1 MAYVELEQFLDQG
14 AIRIL
19 AGLSRQTFAGAVVG
33 GVLGSQLTLTVAS
46 RGSWPVVFG
55 VALGI
60 ILGAALMMKRR
71 GIENWKRWSFALLY
85 FVRGLTGSL
94 SIDGL
99 AHVRA
104 EEDRGLTRVRRHTV
118 RPEAQPEPQLALQE
132 QEGSP

>member
-19 AGLSRQTFAGAVVG
+19 AGLSRKTFGGAVVG
-33 GVLGSQLTLTVAS
+33 GVLGSQLTLTVAA
-46 RGSWPVVFG
+46 RGSWPVAIGTILG
-55 VALGI
+55 V
-60 ILGAALMMKRR
+60 ILGASLMMKRR
-71 GIENWKRWSFALLY
+71 GIENWKRWGFALLY
-85 FVRGLTGSL
+85 LVRALAGHL

-104 EEDRGLTRVRRHTV
+104 EEDRGLTRVRRHMG
-118 RPEAQPEPQLALQE
+118 RPPGTPEPISQV